1 MRISHLPGTEKGIN
15 MKILV
20 LGYKGMLGTD
30 LMARLGGHSL
40 TGKDVDDFDI
50 TSAADCRDIIGENA
64 PDIVINAAA
73 FTDVDG
79 CETREETAFAV
90 NASGVKNVAL
100 ACREGNIRIM
110 HFSTD
115 YVFDGTGDR
124 PYKEDDPCNPIN
136 AYGRSKLQGELYLK
150 EFSKNYT
157 LVRTSWLYGRHGKNF
172 VKAILQRAKN
182 SQPLEVVTDQIGS
195 PTYTP
200 DLAGAVKVLAEGGH
214 TGTFNVTNRGSC
226 SWYEF
231 ARRILDLSGFEDV
244 AIKPITSDL
253 LERKA
258 MRPKNSLLS
267 GEKFAGATG
276 KTLRFWQIALR
287 DYLEL
292 PV

>member
-1 MRISHLPGTEKGIN
+1 

-20 LGYKGMLGTD
+20 LGHKGMLGTD
-30 LMARLGGHSL
+30 LMARLGGHIL

-50 TSAADCRDIIGENA
+50 TSAADCRDVIDECG

-90 NASGVKNVAL
+90 NAEGVKNVAL
-100 ACREGNIRIM
+100 ACRDGNIRII

-115 YVFDGTGDR
+115 YVFDGTGGR
-124 PYKEDDPCNPIN
+124 PYREDDPCNPIN

-150 EFSKNYT
+150 ELSCNYT

-172 VKAILQRAKN
+172 IKAILQRAKN
-182 SQPLEVVTDQIGS
+182 SQKLEVVTDQVGS

-200 DLAGAVKVLAEGGH
+200 DLAGAVQVLAEGGH
-214 TGTFNVTNRGSC
+214 TGTFHVTNRGTC

-231 ARRILDLSGFEDV
+231 ARRALDLSGFENV
-244 AIKPITSDL
+244 EIKPITSDL

-258 MRPKNSLLS
+258 MRPKNSMLS

-276 KTLRFWQIALR
+276 RMLRFWQIALR
-287 DYLEL
+287 DYLEV

>member
-1 MRISHLPGTEKGIN
+1 

-20 LGYKGMLGTD
+20 LGHKGMLGTD
-30 LMARLGGHSL
+30 LMSRLGGHSL

-50 TSAADCRDIIGENA
+50 TSASDCRDIIDESR

-90 NASGVKNVAL
+90 NAEGVKNVAL
-100 ACREGNIRIM
+100 ACREDNTRII

-115 YVFDGTGDR
+115 YVFDGTSER
-124 PYKEDDPCNPIN
+124 PYKEDDRCNPIN
-136 AYGRSKLQGELYLK
+136 AYGRSKYQGELYLK
-150 EFSKNYT
+150 EFSKNYI
-157 LVRTSWLYGRHGKNF
+157 LIRTSWLYGRHGKNF

-182 SQPLEVVTDQIGS
+182 SQTLEVVTDQVGS
-195 PTYTP
+195 PTFTA

-231 ARRILDLSGFEDV
+231 ARRILDLSGFEHV
-244 AIKPITSDL
+244 EIKPITSEF

-258 MRPKNSLLS
+258 LRPKNSMLS
-267 GEKFAGATG
+267 GEKFASATG
-276 KTLRFWQIALR
+276 KTLRFWQVALR